1 MYVLHIKLKI
11 WKVNKNCPILVK
23 TLSLYYC
30 LYCNNWHSLFKL
42 FKTGLIISHYPN
54 MIFIFKI
61 SHFTNCFILH
71 KRLPSSKLYGIKNC
85 NSNEEK
91 LSSMHLIIVYWTSV
105 QKNNNSRTCFQFVL
119 YRFIFSVKKWFMF

>member
-54 MIFIFKI
+54 MIFILKFLISQTVSFYKRDSPVQNCMELKI
-61 SHFTNCFILH
+61 AIQM
-71 KRLPSSKLYGIKNC
+71 KKNC
-85 NSNEEK
+85 QACTWSLCIGRAYK
-91 LSSMHLIIVYWTSV
+91 
-105 QKNNNSRTCFQFVL
+105 KNNSRTCFQFVL
-119 YRFIFSVKKWFMF
+119 YRFIFSVIKWFMF